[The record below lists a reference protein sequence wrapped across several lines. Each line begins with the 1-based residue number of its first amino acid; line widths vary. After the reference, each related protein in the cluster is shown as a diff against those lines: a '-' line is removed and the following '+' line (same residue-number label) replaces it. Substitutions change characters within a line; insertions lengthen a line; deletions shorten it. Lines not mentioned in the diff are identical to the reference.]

1 MISATG
7 SYFVTS
13 KELISVRY
21 IDKHVQDKN
30 NVIYEV
36 LRFIDSKP
44 LFLEDHIE
52 RFMSSFPV
60 DNEKKAAWMLL
71 ITRRIRVLVEENKI
85 SYGNL
90 RFQFNDNSPASFCAW
105 MIPSKY
111 PSKQQYF
118 KGVTIKTYLGT
129 RNKPNYK
136 ARNINLRRDVD
147 NFIEENDIY
156 EAILVNSKSFLTE
169 GSRSNIFFIKDSIL
183 ITPPLAMVLPGITRQ
198 KIIELIDTNN
208 LQFEERLIRIED
220 MKNYSTCFISGT
232 SPKILPVTRIN
243 DMKMDVENKHLI
255 NLISLFNQQIDEYI
269 KMFKWDDD

>member
-1 MISATG
+1 MISAIG
-7 SYFVTS
+7 NYFVTHTD
-13 KELISVRY
+13 LISTRF

-30 NVIYEV
+30 DVIYEV

-52 RFMSSFPV
+52 RFTSSFLV
-60 DNEKKAAWMLL
+60 NNEKKAAWMLL

-90 RFQFNDNSPASFCAW
+90 RFQFNDYSPASFFAW

-111 PSKQQYF
+111 PSDQQYY
-118 KGVTIKTYLGT
+118 KGVTIKTYLGI
-129 RNKPNYK
+129 RNKPNFK

-156 EAILVNSKSFLTE
+156 EAILVNSKGFLTE

-198 KIIELIDTNN
+198 KIIELIDANN

-243 DMKMDVENKHLI
+243 DIKMDVENKHLI
-255 NLISLFNQQIDEYI
+255 NLINLFNQQIDEYI
-269 KMFKWDDD
+269 KMFKWG

>member
-1 MISATG
+1 MIQAIG
-7 SYFVTS
+7 NYFVTN
-13 KELISVRY
+13 EDIISVDY
-21 IDKHVQDKN
+21 IDHHAQDKDN
-30 NVIYEV
+30 IIYEV
-36 LRFIDSKP
+36 IRFIESKP

-52 RFMSSFPV
+52 RFINFYSV
-60 DNEKKAAWMLL
+60 DNEKKTVWKFM

-85 SYGNL
+85 SDGNL

-136 ARNINLRRDVD
+136 ARNINLRRDVN
-147 NFIEENDIY
+147 NFIKANDIY
-156 EAILVNSKSFLTE
+156 EAILVNSKDFLTE

-243 DMKMDVENKHLI
+243 DIKMDVENKHLI